1 MVLAMPDPTVVQRM
15 FGKIAGRYDLTNDVL
30 SLGIHR
36 RWRRRLVRRAAVG
49 PGVRALDV
57 CCGTGDLAF
66 ALRDAGAA
74 VIGADF
80 CAPMVAAAARKGG
93 RGTPVAFLVGD
104 TLRLPFADATFD
116 LATVAFGIRNVA
128 DPRAGL
134 AEMARVCRPGGRVFV
149 LEFCH
154 PRVPLVG
161 AAYRVYFRDVLPR
174 LGALVS
180 GDRSGAYRYLQQSV
194 DAFPEREAFLQTMH
208 AAGLVDASFELVSCG
223 IAAIY
228 AGRVP
233 A

>member
-1 MVLAMPDPTVVQRM
+1 MPDPTVVQRM

-36 RWRRRLVRRAAVG
+36 RWRRRLVRRAAVA
-49 PGVRALDV
+49 PGMRALDV
-57 CCGTGDLAF
+57 CCGTGDLSF
-66 ALRDAGAA
+66 ALRAAGAD
-74 VIGADF
+74 VVGADF
-80 CAPMVAAAARKGG
+80 CAPMVAEAARKATH
-93 RGTPVAFLVGD
+93 RAPVPFLVGD
-104 TLRLPFADATFD
+104 ALCLPFAAASFD
-116 LATVAFGIRNVA
+116 LVTVAFGIRNVA

-134 AEMARVCRPGGRVFV
+134 AEMARVARPGGAVVV

-161 AAYRVYFRDVLPR
+161 AAYRFYFRDVLPR

-180 GDRSGAYRYLQQSV
+180 GDRDGAYRYLQRSV
-194 DAFPEREAFLQTMH
+194 DAFPEREAFLDVMRD
-208 AAGLVDASFELVSCG
+208 AGLVEPRFELVSCG

-228 AGRVP
+228 SGRVV